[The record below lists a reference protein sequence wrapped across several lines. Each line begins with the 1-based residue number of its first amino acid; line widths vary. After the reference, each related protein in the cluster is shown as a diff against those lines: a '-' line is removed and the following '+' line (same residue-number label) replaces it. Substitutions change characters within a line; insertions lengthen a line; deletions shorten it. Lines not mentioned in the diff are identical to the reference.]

1 MRGFSIMGKVFKID
15 GVLGEKTNEFMAFG
29 NSIATRC
36 DSCIRFHVGSLAWLV
51 RTKRC
56 AKPWP
61 WRPIG
66 RCGPSFAYSARALRA
81 YDVFSE

>member
-36 DSCIRFHVGSLAWLV
+36 DSCIRFHVGSLA
-51 RTKRC
+51 
-56 AKPWP
+56 
-61 WRPIG
+61 
-66 RCGPSFAYSARALRA
+66 
-81 YDVFSE
+81 